1 MPMQCSHNLACP
13 IQDSGR
19 NLFLAFLRF
28 RKFIS
33 VLLYSLSATLQHCAM
48 VWLNLGSLTLSGQHC
63 KPPGARLIHALCP
76 LIRMWH
82 HRMSLEPVVPYT
94 QCGIW
99 SKAARLGTVQW
110 YEYFKENVNMFCRDI
125 LYEICVLWW
134 ILNRLALTSELEVYV
149 PCRQSILL
157 LYLIAFFVF
166 LLLISKL

>member
-1 MPMQCSHNLACP
+1 MSYTRQWQKPFPSLPLLQKIYFGAPLFFISHPTALCNGVIEFREFNP
-13 IQDSGR
+13 
-19 NLFLAFLRF
+19 FLA
-28 RKFIS
+28 
-33 VLLYSLSATLQHCAM
+33 A
-48 VWLNLGSLTLSGQHC
+48 C

-134 ILNRLALTSELEVYV
+134 ILNRLALTSVLEVYV